1 MDYYGGT
8 FSAITALKH
17 EIFHNYFAC
26 SAVARTYRDS
36 WWDEALATWYDG
48 KQKGATAIPMP
59 ENAATHI
66 VSGRSPIAMGW
77 DDRAYETGAQI
88 MQAVAIQL
96 GGSEVFIRFL
106 SHLHRH
112 RAFAPFNA
120 MEMADSLQAYAG
132 IDMHARFLRWLYSH
146 ETPAAAAN
154 ASQNKEVNLDPPA
167 EIMNKYLDRAI
178 NFPSEEEDE

>member
-1 MDYYGGT
+1 
-8 FSAITALKH
+8 
-17 EIFHNYFAC
+17 
-26 SAVARTYRDS
+26 
-36 WWDEALATWYDG
+36 
-48 KQKGATAIPMP
+48 MP